1 MNPRIRA
8 KVKPKPKQ
16 IHGLLPVVIFK
27 PLLNYKNNQDGRQNG
42 MNLRHHNE
50 CLIIY
55 LSQRT
60 PQTRQINISGLVSL
74 VKYIWRLYSTKH
86 NYFIAKSDRRTTQL
100 SRFSNL
106 TKMLSLSIPPG
117 TLA

>member
-60 PQTRQINISGLVSL
+60 PQTDQYFWLGQLGQIHLETL
-74 VKYIWRLYSTKH
+74 LYQ
-86 NYFIAKSDRRTTQL
+86 TQL
-100 SRFSNL
+100 FYCQ
-106 TKMLSLSIPPG
+106 K
-117 TLA
+117 